1 MQPGMPPGMQAAMQ
15 AAMQAVPAAAAAA
28 MAAFPAA
35 MAVALPPPAAGFV
48 APPSYPV
55 SLDWTEEEQ
64 RALEAGMQRYPPDRF
79 DVVQVGAGCS
89 RWI

>member
-1 MQPGMPPGMQAAMQ
+1 MQPVMPP
-15 AAMQAVPAAAAAA
+15 AAAAA

-48 APPSYPV
+48 APPNYPV

-79 DVVQVGAGCS
+79 DVVQVCRGGGC
-89 RWI
+89 RWCVQLLCPPDRLATG

>member
-1 MQPGMPPGMQAAMQ
+1 MQPVMPPG
-15 AAMQAVPAAAAAA
+15 AAAAI
-28 MAAFPAA
+28 AAFPAA

-79 DVVQVGAGCS
+79 DVVQVRGGGLRLLQQWGAYQS
-89 RWI
+89 AAVR